1 MSFWSNLKVR
11 VSIFSEVWH
20 FLRYRKRW
28 WLGPILFFLI
38 LLSLFIILTEGSAVV
53 PFIYTL
59 F

>member
-1 MSFWSNLKVR
+1 MRL
-11 VSIFSEVWH
+11 SIFSEFWN

-28 WLGPILFFLI
+28 WLGPIIFFLI
-38 LLSLFIILTEGSAVV
+38 LLSLFIILTEGSAVM